1 MSETV
6 TVSVTYATTDAMKNA
21 LSELVAARIPEEK
34 FFVDKEK
41 LQIKVI
47 TPQATRSTIE
57 ELLNRHSANNRSL

>member
-6 TVSVTYATTDAMKNA
+6 TVTVTYATADAMKNTV
-21 LSELVAARIPEEK
+21 SELVAARIPEEK

-47 TPQATRSTIE
+47 TPKDTKSTIE
-57 ELLNRHSANNRSL
+57 ELLNRHSTNKTSA

>member
-6 TVSVTYATTDAMKNA
+6 TVTYVTEDAMKNA
-21 LSELVAARIPEEK
+21 VSELVAARIPEEK

-47 TPQATRSTIE
+47 TPKATRSTIE
-57 ELLNRHSANNRSL
+57 ELLNRHSAKNTSA

>member
-6 TVSVTYATTDAMKNA
+6 TVTVTYATADAMKNA
-21 LSELVAARIPEEK
+21 VSELVAARIPEEK

-47 TPQATRSTIE
+47 TPKDTKSTIE
-57 ELLNRHSANNRSL
+57 ELLNRHSTNKTSA

>member
-6 TVSVTYATTDAMKNA
+6 TVTYASAIAMKNA
-21 LSELVAARIPEEK
+21 ANELLAAQIPEET

-47 TPQATRSTIE
+47 TPKDTRSTIE
-57 ELLNRHSANNRSL
+57 ELLNRHNHK